1 MKYHCLT
8 VTFLVCSSIVFR
20 EKFLQQFFT
29 SSAQILAVNLCSQNM
44 SPDGEEVVY
53 ISLQYVIYS
62 VWEELQIGQTAH
74 TDLCRLFKAPT
85 MHRELNA

>member
-1 MKYHCLT
+1 
-8 VTFLVCSSIVFR
+8 
-20 EKFLQQFFT
+20 
-29 SSAQILAVNLCSQNM
+29 M

-85 MHRELNA
+85 MHRELKLLPGAIQIFGKVC